1 MRMKVHKIISTVL
14 VVAMLLGN
22 EVFAA
27 SRRET
32 VWVGRDQAW
41 HYRPNIARGRTSN
54 SLHARAYSVYPNG
67 GLDTFQKIDVRG
79 YTGATPITRTVVL
92 NEVNPNVS
100 SIPIDPEFWKLNT
113 VRFAFSGHDPEYAAY
128 ADVFYEAR

>member
-1 MRMKVHKIISTVL
+1 MRNDCDNVRQPENYAGATELNDSCTGWRGKGGWIMRMKVHKIISTVL

-54 SLHARAYSVYPNG
+54 SLHARASP
-67 GLDTFQKIDVRG
+67 R
-79 YTGATPITRTVVL
+79 PVVPCRL
-92 NEVNPNVS
+92 
-100 SIPIDPEFWKLNT
+100 L
-113 VRFAFSGHDPEYAAY
+113 
-128 ADVFYEAR
+128 